1 MHSTDTATPKK
12 PQQFSFVGPGRVYDS
27 VRGPAHP
34 LTLNGAVLWAA
45 LCAALMAAGCG
56 RTSLDQAFGT
66 PITDAAAAVEHPPD
80 LAMDRPVDRPVDRA
94 VDRSP
99 DRAIDRAID
108 RPIDR
113 PIDRAADRAADH
125 AADHAPPACVPEPE
139 ICNGVDDD
147 CNGSID
153 ENLPAIPCPNGGNQY
168 CVAGHYSDCPQR
180 CEVCVPGSA
189 RTCFTSFCT
198 YWGTQPCAPDGRS
211 FGPCQEAKS
220 VPPECLAIAQNMQ
233 RSAALE
239 QCCLKN
245 GYCCVDTFDLDND
258 GDRNEMIGNCG
269 AVSCDP

>member
-12 PQQFSFVGPGRVYDS
+12 PQQFSFVGPSRVHDS
-27 VRGPAHP
+27 VRAPAHP
-34 LTLNGAVLWAA
+34 LTLTCAA
-45 LCAALMAAGCG
+45 LCAALIGAGCG

-66 PITDAAAAVEHPPD
+66 PVTDAA
-80 LAMDRPVDRPVDRA
+80 VDRA
-94 VDRSP
+94 VDRP
-99 DRAIDRAID
+99 
-108 RPIDR
+108 
-113 PIDRAADRAADH
+113 
-125 AADHAPPACVPEPE
+125 ADHAPPACVPEPE
-139 ICNGVDDD
+139 ICNGLDDD

-153 ENLPAIPCPNGGNQY
+153 ENLPAIPCPNGGSQY

-180 CEVCVPGSA
+180 CEVCVPDSA

-220 VPPECLAIAQNMQ
+220 VPPECQAVAQNMQ

-239 QCCLKN
+239 QCCLMN

-269 AVSCDP
+269 AVSCAP

>member
-12 PQQFSFVGPGRVYDS
+12 PQQFSFVGPSRVHDS
-27 VRGPAHP
+27 VRAPAHP
-34 LTLNGAVLWAA
+34 LTLTCAA
-45 LCAALMAAGCG
+45 LCAAWIAAGCG

-66 PITDAAAAVEHPPD
+66 PVTDAAVDH
-80 LAMDRPVDRPVDRA
+80 PVDRPVDGPVDHPADRA
-94 VDRSP
+94 ADRPVDHP
-99 DRAIDRAID
+99 ADRAIDRSADRRDATADLAVD
-108 RPIDR
+108 RP
-113 PIDRAADRAADH
+113 
-125 AADHAPPACVPEPE
+125 ADHAPPACVPEPE
-139 ICNGVDDD
+139 ICNGLDDD

-153 ENLPAIPCPNGGNQY
+153 ENLPAIPCPNGGSQY

-220 VPPECLAIAQNMQ
+220 VPPECQAVAQNMQ

-239 QCCLKN
+239 QCCLMN

-269 AVSCDP
+269 AVSCAP